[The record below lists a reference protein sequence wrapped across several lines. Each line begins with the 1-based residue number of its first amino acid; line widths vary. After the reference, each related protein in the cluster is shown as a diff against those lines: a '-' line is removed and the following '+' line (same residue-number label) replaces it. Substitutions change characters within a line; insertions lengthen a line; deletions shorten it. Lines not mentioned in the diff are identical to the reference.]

1 MNNKRII
8 GLTILF
14 AVTFLVSILINLPLN
29 WLVSKPQI
37 KQVFE
42 SKINASQHLKIN
54 SSRGTI
60 WQGELD
66 VGLVTNPHFNQISVN
81 TSKQNPNNMPLGIIH
96 VHLNLLPLLWA
107 NLSADIDW
115 QLNNVSSSSKPPN
128 KSPSDKTLVQGHLS
142 TSLLSSAQNQTIA
155 WHTSKGQLQLDSL
168 ASKLIALGSEQ
179 AAVFQNIAGLVNIK
193 QLTFEYKPQLN
204 WFSAFKANLDFKDL
218 KAMNN
223 AFPPISVKSHLKE
236 TQILSRLEGQT
247 KDWKLTGEASFTK
260 QLRYQLDLSVNTKD
274 AKDLPDWAFLMNK
287 KSKLNYKA
295 KFVGRF

>member
-14 AVTFLVSILINLPLN
+14 VVTFLVSILINLPLN

-37 KQVFE
+37 KQMLE

-66 VGLVTNPHFNQISVN
+66 VSLVTNPHFNQISAN
-81 TSKQNPNNMPLGIIH
+81 TSKPNPKNMPLGIIQF
-96 VHLNLLPLLWA
+96 HLNLLPLLWA

-115 QLNNVSSSSKPPN
+115 QLNNASSSSELSSN
-128 KSPSDKTLVQGHLS
+128 SLSDKTLLRGHLS
-142 TSLLSSAQNQTIA
+142 TSLLSSAQNQTLV
-155 WHTSKGQLQLDSL
+155 WQTSKGQLQLDSL
-168 ASKLIALGSEQ
+168 ASKLIALEPDQ
-179 AAVFQNIAGLVNIK
+179 AAVFQNIAGLVSIK

-204 WFSAFKANLDFKDL
+204 WFSAFDANLEFKDI

-223 AFPPISVKSHLKE
+223 VFPPISLTSHLKDS
-236 TQILSRLEGQT
+236 QILSRLDGQT
-247 KDWKLTGEASFTK
+247 KDWTLTGEASLTK
-260 QLRYQLDLSVNTKD
+260 QLRYQVDLSVNAKD
-274 AKDLPDWAFLMNK
+274 AKDLPDWAYLMNK
-287 KSKLNYKA
+287 KSKSNYNA